1 MKRLAKALVF
11 FDLDGTLLQADKS
24 VLPEVVQAIHAMRV
38 NGVEPAI
45 ATGRN
50 VFEVQYVLDATG
62 IDTIVAANG
71 SYVQAH
77 GRVVHQTLLDPQV
90 VIKFNAYC
98 AAHQDPVGWYNQS
111 GFALSAQNEDTIAN
125 YQLLQLNAQVDPDWY
140 ADHHVNF
147 MFVFERDQDDTLPQ
161 LFPELSMVR
170 NNPRGLDVMQQ
181 GVTKMSG
188 IRQLL
193 SQHDF
198 VDIPTYAFGDAQN
211 DLPMFAGVDHPI
223 AMGNGQ
229 AETKKQAEFITSA
242 NDDHGIVNGLKHF
255 NLI

>member
-1 MKRLAKALVF
+1 MAKAIVF

-24 VLPEVVQAIHAMRV
+24 VLPEVSDAIQKLRA

-62 IDTIVAANG
+62 IDTIVSANG

-90 VIKFNAYC
+90 VLKFNAY
-98 AAHQDPVGWYNQS
+98 AAEHNDPVGWYNQS
-111 GFALSAQNEDTIAN
+111 GFALSAENADTKAN
-125 YQLLQLNAQVDPDWY
+125 YQLLHLDAHVDADWY
-140 ADHHVNF
+140 MTHPVNF
-147 MFVFERDQDDTLPQ
+147 MFVFERNQDHTLPQ
-161 LFPELSMVR
+161 MFPALSMVR
-170 NNPRGLDVMQQ
+170 NNPRGLDVMQA

-193 SQHDF
+193 SHRDF

-229 AETKKQAEFITSA
+229 AATKKQAEFVTTA

-255 NLI
+255 NLL

>member
-1 MKRLAKALVF
+1 
-11 FDLDGTLLQADKS
+11 
-24 VLPEVVQAIHAMRV
+24 
-38 NGVEPAI
+38 
-45 ATGRN
+45 
-50 VFEVQYVLDATG
+50 
-62 IDTIVAANG
+62 
-71 SYVQAH
+71 
-77 GRVVHQTLLDPQV
+77 
-90 VIKFNAYC
+90 
-98 AAHQDPVGWYNQS
+98 
-111 GFALSAQNEDTIAN
+111 
-125 YQLLQLNAQVDPDWY
+125 
-140 ADHHVNF
+140 

-193 SQHDF
+193 SQPDF

-229 AETKKQAEFITSA
+229 AENKKQAEFITTA